1 MGKLPPAITLDHNP
15 QRTTHHQQ
23 LIDSLVSLEVVVTL
37 ILANFLLLLYSINLP
52 LYPQHY
58 TPAKWLL
65 LLLFL
70 LFFVSML
77 NSIIIIE
84 IYKKNSVMQ

>member
-23 LIDSLVSLEVVVTL
+23 LIDSLVSRELIVTL
-37 ILANFLLLLYSINLP
+37 ILVNFLLLLYSINLP

-58 TPAKWLL
+58 TRKMAVVVVVVV
-65 LLLFL
+65 
-70 LFFVSML
+70 FVVFVVFSFYA
-77 NSIIIIE
+77 E
-84 IYKKNSVMQ
+84 Q